1 MMPKQT
7 HYYFRN
13 QIRLSAWS
21 YKWVIK
27 KLKRNPDLTFTELND
42 IIMRNNGNKNIL

>member
-1 MMPKQT
+1 MPKQT
-7 HYYFRN
+7 HYYFQN

>member
-7 HYYFRN
+7 HYYFQN

-27 KLKRNPDLTFTELND
+27 KLKQNPDLTFTELND